1 MLGWISLRLHV
12 RVQLLHDMREQ
23 AVASILYQVQHMV
36 ETLCIAVIRIGD
48 HRAVMAQVEVC

>member
-1 MLGWISLRLHV
+1 MSLRLYV